1 MFVSY
6 LPHDVNASMLRTNSS
21 LPSVPVDEAIVVRG
35 TGQARTMPDRALVR
49 VHVEAD
55 GAARDDAYREAARLA
70 NQVDAVVANR
80 QAAIDRT
87 ITTSLVVHPKTRW
100 KKGESVRTGWRA
112 SRTSVVEVADF
123 AVLGD
128 LLAELAAAG
137 AAVDGPTWQLDP
149 TNPVHRQVRRA
160 AAADARDRAD
170 AYAAPLG
177 LRVTGVAWVA
187 EPGLRQG
194 QDTGGFMP
202 MAAAMGM
209 TRGGQP
215 EPEVIDVTPDEMTVD
230 AAVDVA
236 FTFAAG

>member
-1 MFVSY
+1 
-6 LPHDVNASMLRTNSS
+6 
-21 LPSVPVDEAIVVRG
+21 VDEAIVVRG
-35 TGQARTMPDRALVR
+35 TGQARAMPDRALVR
-49 VHVEAD
+49 VEVQAD

-70 NQVDAVVANR
+70 GQVDAAVALH
-80 QAAIDRT
+80 QSAIDRT

-100 KKGESVRTGWRA
+100 RKGESVRTGWRA

-149 TNPVHRQVRRA
+149 TNPVHGEVRRM
-160 AAADARDRAD
+160 AAADARTRAD
-170 AYAAPLG
+170 AYAAALG

-187 EPGLRQG
+187 EPGLRPG
-194 QDTGGFMP
+194 QAQDNVGFTPMMAR
-202 MAAAMGM
+202 MAAA
-209 TRGGQP
+209 GGSA

-236 FTFAAG
+236 FPFAAG

>member
-1 MFVSY
+1 
-6 LPHDVNASMLRTNSS
+6 
-21 LPSVPVDEAIVVRG
+21 VDETILVRG
-35 TGQARTMPDRALVR
+35 SGQARALPDRALIR
-49 VHVEAD
+49 VQVEAD
-55 GAARDDAYREAARLA
+55 GANRDDAYREAARLA
-70 NQVDAVVANR
+70 GSADAVVADR

-149 TNPVHRQVRRA
+149 TNPVHGEVRQL
-160 AAADARDRAD
+160 AAADARYRAD
-170 AYAAPLG
+170 AYAAALG

-187 EPGLRQG
+187 EPGLRQPS
-194 QDTGGFMP
+194 DTVGFMP
-202 MAAAMGM
+202 MAGTMGV
-209 TRGGQP
+209 TRGASP
-215 EPEVIDVTPDEMTVD
+215 ESEVIDVTPDEMTVD
-230 AAVDVA
+230 AAVDVG
-236 FTFAAG
+236 FTFAAA

>member
-1 MFVSY
+1 M
-6 LPHDVNASMLRTNSS
+6 
-21 LPSVPVDEAIVVRG
+21 VRG
-35 TGQARTMPDRALVR
+35 VGQARAMPDRALVR
-49 VHVEAD
+49 VQVEAD
-55 GAARDDAYREAARLA
+55 GSSRDDAYREAARLA
-70 NQVDAVVANR
+70 NQVDAAVTAR

-128 LLAELAAAG
+128 FLAELAAAG

-149 TNPVHRQVRRA
+149 TNLVHREVRQI
-160 AAADARDRAD
+160 AAADARSRAD
-170 AYAAPLG
+170 SYTAALG

-194 QDTGGFMP
+194 PDAGSYMP
-202 MAAAMGM
+202 MAARMDM
-209 TRGGQP
+209 SRGGQP
-215 EPEVIDVTPDEMTVD
+215 EQEIIDVTPDEMTVD

-236 FTFAAG
+236 FTFATV